1 MPVARQDQLG
11 VDLSMLSGKA
21 ERLPYSLSRWTDV
34 PAAKWPWFKAQ
45 LAQGYMVGFDPRT
58 GIPAR
63 WSLAP
68 EDVHGLILWTKD
80 PRNLLADR
88 DLLKPY
94 PLVVHVTLTGWTEAE
109 KNAPGLRLGMALLRE
124 TVEAFGPERVV
135 WRFSPIPQLP
145 IFDIIE
151 RFSEIA
157 EVALCAGLKR
167 VYVAFLQHNDRMPE
181 KRTFG
186 ERRRV
191 LLTLGSVMENF
202 GGKLDVILCQDDQE
216 TLARPFQQGPA
227 CLKLGVCEDGAIFGG
242 SAAFMDCGCAH
253 AVDPFTVNESCTM
266 GCAYC
271 YAADRGLAPKKRNT
285 TLQVIR

>member
-1 MPVARQDQLG
+1 MD
-11 VDLSMLSGKA
+11 
-21 ERLPYSLSRWTDV
+21 
-34 PAAKWPWFKAQ
+34 
-45 LAQGYMVGFDPRT
+45 
-58 GIPAR
+58 
-63 WSLAP
+63 
-68 EDVHGLILWTKD
+68 
-80 PRNLLADR
+80 LLADR

-186 ERRRV
+186 ERRR
-191 LLTLGSVMENF
+191 
-202 GGKLDVILCQDDQE
+202 DDQE